1 MATVTAHLEVHCPEE
16 SEAVAQVLMR
26 ETVPS
31 TPSGGVE
38 LLGAV
43 DWTVIKEN
51 LDAIVNDA
59 VTRIMEQL
67 DNLSAYNDA
76 RRGDE
81 RRAAL
86 STRPEPA
93 DGAGNGAH

>member
-16 SEAVAQVLMR
+16 AEAVAQVLIR

-38 LLGAV
+38 LLGQV
-43 DWTVIKEN
+43 DWLVIKEN
-51 LDAIVNDA
+51 LEALVNDA
-59 VTRIMEQL
+59 VTRVMEQL
-67 DNLSAYNDA
+67 DNLGAYNEA

-86 STRPEPA
+86 SSRPEP
-93 DGAGNGAH
+93 DDAGNGAR